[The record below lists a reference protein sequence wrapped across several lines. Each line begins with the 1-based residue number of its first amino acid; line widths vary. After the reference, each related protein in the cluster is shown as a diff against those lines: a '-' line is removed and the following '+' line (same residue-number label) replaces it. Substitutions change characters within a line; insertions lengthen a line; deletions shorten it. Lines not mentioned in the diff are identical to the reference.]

1 MKLKHL
7 IAWIIY
13 FSLLASLIL
22 LMGCKQTDLDRKID
36 AFKEAYPDREGDCM
50 IFAMKAKAKYDRLGI
65 PARFCHGYWKGK
77 RHAWVEYEQGD
88 KWLVD
93 DKGLGN
99 KGYER
104 ADYTTLGRPD
114 YELTWYGE

>member
-13 FSLLASLIL
+13 FSLLASMLL
-22 LMGCKQTDLDRKID
+22 LMGCATTDLDRRVDK
-36 AFKEAYPDREGDCM
+36 FKQANPNRTGDCM
-50 IFAMKAKAKYDRLGI
+50 IRAMVAKDRYDKIGI

-77 RHAWVEYEQGD
+77 PHAWVEYLRCG

-99 KGYER
+99 MGSER
-104 ADYTTLGRPD
+104 EAYKH
-114 YELTWYGE
+114 YELTWWGE

>member
-22 LMGCKQTDLDRKID
+22 LMGCANPELTRKIT
-36 AFKEAYPDREGDCM
+36 AWQRTYPNRTGDCQ
-50 IFAMKAKAKYDRLGI
+50 IHAMRAYAMYQRLGV
-65 PARFCHGYWKGK
+65 PVRFCPGKWKGE
-77 RHAWVEYEQGD
+77 RHSWVEYYSKG

-93 DKGLGN
+93 DKSLGH
-99 KGYER
+99 KGWEREAYKHYEWS
-104 ADYTTLGRPD
+104 
-114 YELTWYGE
+114 E